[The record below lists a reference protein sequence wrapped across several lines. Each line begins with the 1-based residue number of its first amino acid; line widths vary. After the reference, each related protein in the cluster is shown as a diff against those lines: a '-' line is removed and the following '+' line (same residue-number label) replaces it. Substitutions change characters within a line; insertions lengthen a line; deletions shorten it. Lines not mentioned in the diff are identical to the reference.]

1 MNHKR
6 SQIPPAGGHDYWR
19 MPVVASDAFS
29 DDAPDCVVAA
39 DFQLLANNIPAL
51 CWIARADGFIF
62 WYNRRWHDYCG
73 TTPKEMEGWGWQSVH
88 DPLELPKVMERWQ
101 ASIASAEAFEMVFPL
116 RGADGEFRQFLTRI
130 APILGED
137 GAVARW
143 IGINTEFDSRMSAK
157 EALAVSEAKFRAM
170 TDALPQMV
178 WSTRPDGFHDYYNA
192 RWYEFTG
199 VPYGSTDGEGWN
211 GMFHAEDREAAFA
224 RWQHC
229 IATGDDYEVEY
240 RLRHHSG
247 EYRWTL
253 GRALPVRDDQ
263 GSIIRWIG
271 TCTDIHESKLIAERT
286 ELMSRELS
294 HRIKNIFAVVAGLIS
309 LSSPKDNE
317 TARFAKELASR
328 ISALGRAHNFAR
340 PHSVLSDPGH
350 DFGSMHGL
358 LREILKPY
366 AINGKARCNISGED
380 VPVGERSATPIA
392 LVIHELAT
400 NAVKYGA
407 LAVQD
412 GEVDITTEAGDNAIL
427 ITWIERGGPPVNA
440 IPEHAGF
447 GTQLSEIGIS
457 SQLGGSINR
466 YWNHDGLKVVMTV
479 PTAHL

>member
-1 MNHKR
+1 MNNKT
-6 SQIPPAGGHDYWR
+6 SQQYKPVGHDYWR
-19 MPVVASDAFS
+19 VPVAVPDLLDWNASDS
-29 DDAPDCVVAA
+29 VGAA
-39 DFQLLANNIPAL
+39 DFRLLADNLPAL
-51 CWIARADGFIF
+51 CWMARADGFIY

-73 TTPKEMEGWGWQSVH
+73 TTPQEMEGWGWQSVH
-88 DPLELPKVMERWQ
+88 DPLELPSVMENWK

-116 RGADGEFRQFLTRI
+116 RGADDKFRQFLTRI
-130 APILGED
+130 SPILDAD
-137 GAVARW
+137 GNVARW
-143 IGINTEFDSRMSAK
+143 IGLNTEFDSRISGK

-170 TDALPQMV
+170 TDALPQIV

-199 VPYGSTDGEGWN
+199 MPYGTTDGEGWN
-211 GMFHAEDREAAFA
+211 DMFHADDREQAFA
-224 RWQHC
+224 QWRHC

-253 GRALPVRDDQ
+253 GRALPVRDEK
-263 GSIIRWIG
+263 GRISRWIG

-309 LSSPKDNE
+309 LSSPKDPE
-317 TARFAKELASR
+317 AAGFAKELAGR

-358 LREILKPY
+358 LGEILKPY
-366 AINGKARCNISGED
+366 EINGNVRCNISGVD

-407 LAVQD
+407 LAVEG
-412 GEVDITTEAGDNAIL
+412 GEVDIVTEADDNAVT
-427 ITWIERGGPPVNA
+427 ITWIEHDGPPVAA
-440 IPEHAGF
+440 IPQHTGF

-457 SQLGGSINR
+457 SQLGGKITR
-466 YWNHDGLKVVMTV
+466 DWNSHGLKVMMTV
-479 PTAHL
+479 PSAHL